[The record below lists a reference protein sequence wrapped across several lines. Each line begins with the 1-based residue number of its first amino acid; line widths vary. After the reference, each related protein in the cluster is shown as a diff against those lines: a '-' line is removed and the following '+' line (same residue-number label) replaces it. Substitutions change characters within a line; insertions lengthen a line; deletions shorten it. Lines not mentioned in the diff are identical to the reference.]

1 MEGKA
6 QELVERD
13 RLIKK
18 EDKIILRHKSPEE
31 AKWGENP
38 EHR

>member
-6 QELVERD
+6 QELVEMD

-18 EDKIILRHKSPEE
+18 EDKVIIRHKSPEE
-31 AKWGENP
+31 AK
-38 EHR
+38 